1 MQKNLITTAID
12 DAYVYPLLVMAFSL
26 KKNIT
31 CDYTLLIGYDRKLL
45 SPTNLEVIRK
55 FMKHFGIKFD
65 FYELE
70 IPSEWP
76 ESHHISAMTFSKLIF
91 ATNLS
96 QKFIWIDV
104 DVLIRGSVNEIIENF
119 DEFIGPENICARLA
133 NNTPRSMKEE
143 SDISAEQRY
152 FNAGILLIDAKKWAE
167 SHDTLVVLKYILEG
181 LDWLDQGV
189 FNKLAAGYFS
199 ELPIDY
205 NYFVGQDEF
214 FEEIKIAHFLGDL
227 KPWKIPRNKVGKSI
241 LLNKKRIPVPYIE
254 YDSTERE
261 IERMLKGNKEMGL
274 VFKDLR
280 RKHSTPLSKVLKR
293 IVRIAIIFGKT
304 RK

>member
-1 MQKNLITTAID
+1 MQKNLVATAID

-26 KKNIT
+26 DKNLT
-31 CDYTLLIGYDRKLL
+31 CDYKLLIGYDSKLL
-45 SPTNLEVIRK
+45 SPVNLEVIRK
-55 FMKHFGIKFD
+55 FMKHFGINFD

-76 ESHHISAMTFSKLIF
+76 ASHHISAMTFSKLIF
-91 ATNLS
+91 ATKLS

-104 DVLIRGSVNEIIENF
+104 DVLVRGSVNKIIENF
-119 DEFIGPENICARLA
+119 DDFIGAENICAREA
-133 NNTPRSMKEE
+133 NNTPRSVKEA
-143 SDISAEQRY
+143 SDGSSVERY

-167 SHDTLVVLKYILEG
+167 SHDTQEVLKFILEG

-189 FNKLAAGYFS
+189 FNKLAAGSFS
-199 ELPIDY
+199 DLPIDY

-227 KPWKIPRNKVGKSI
+227 KPWKIPRGKVGKSI
-241 LLNKKRIPVPYIE
+241 VLNKKRIPALYIE

-261 IERMLKGNKEMGL
+261 IERMLKGNREIGL
-274 VFKDLR
+274 VFKNLR
-280 RKHSTPLSKVLKR
+280 KKHSIPLGKILKR
-293 IVRIAIIFGKT
+293 IVRIAIIFVET